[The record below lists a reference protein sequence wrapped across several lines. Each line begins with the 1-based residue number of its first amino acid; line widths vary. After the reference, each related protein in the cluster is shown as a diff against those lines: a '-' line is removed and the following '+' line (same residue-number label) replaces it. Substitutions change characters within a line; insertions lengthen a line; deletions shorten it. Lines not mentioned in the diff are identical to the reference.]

1 MLAVATEKASIF
13 CVRFT
18 RWTRLAGRPNFAAA
32 ITIMAVARRGV
43 TRRSTGG
50 VRAAEHG
57 YGRFCPIS
65 LALDKIGDRWT
76 LLIVNML
83 LSGPQRYT
91 DLKVYVEGAGSN
103 VLGDRLRRLAQDGI
117 VGRTV
122 GSEPGSPVTYHL
134 TARGRA
140 LEPALRNLFRWGML
154 DLIAAEPSQPD
165 GVIFD
170 QTWAIGSKGPM
181 KRETYQWTIDGH
193 DLELVVDGFELQRTR
208 GKAKN
213 PAATLRSTTDVFVKL
228 VSGQIRAAQA
238 MAAGSFKITGS
249 ADAVARMFLATG
261 FPASE
266 R

>member
-1 MLAVATEKASIF
+1 MVIAK
-13 CVRFT
+13 
-18 RWTRLAGRPNFAAA
+18 RPAPHRPPEA
-32 ITIMAVARRGV
+32 
-43 TRRSTGG
+43 
-50 VRAAEHG
+50 VRAAERG

-65 LALDKIGDRWT
+65 LALDRVGDRWT

-91 DLKVYVEGAGSN
+91 DLKTYVDGAGSN

-117 VGRTV
+117 VGRSA
-122 GSEPGSPVTYHL
+122 GSEPGSPIRYHL
-134 TARGRA
+134 TDRGRA
-140 LEPALRNLFRWGML
+140 LEPAIRGLFRWGML
-154 DLIAAEPSQPD
+154 DLIAAEPGVPD
-165 GVIFD
+165 CVVFD

-193 DLELVVDGFELQRTR
+193 DLALAIDGYELQRNR

-213 PAATLRSTTDVFVKL
+213 PAATLRSTTDVFAKL
-228 VSGQIRAAQA
+228 VSGQTTAAEA
-238 MAAGSFKITGS
+238 MAAGVFKVSGS
-249 ADAVARMFLATG
+249 HEAVARMFLASG